1 MTRPSI
7 THLMTIIRSRKQRWL
22 LAAMLVVIAIGCAK
36 ESDSDEGMG
45 RFETDEATVIAMAS
59 GELQQFGVTEGQ
71 QLRQG
76 MIVGLIENTQLLAQR
91 EELRSTLEELE
102 NNRQMAI
109 SQGELARRRLDDL
122 QKQATSL
129 RQQIAEV
136 QGEKEHY
143 EELYEKGVVARNQV
157 EAFDTRLDM
166 LEKQLMQIE
175 EQIGNTVVTDEGSH
189 SMSSEDAAQRS
200 AELQTQL
207 TQLDQQLTGIQVTVP
222 ITGTVVEKNAGEGDY
237 VTAGTPLFKM
247 ADLSRMTLRAYLSS
261 ESASQLKIG
270 QKVKVAAE
278 TGLAMPREYDGIVTW
293 ISQQAEFGSKP
304 STGNQGSTP
313 QAANDGLHAVKVE
326 VVNDGQIAIGM
337 RGRIVLEP

>member
-1 MTRPSI
+1 MAKILPKHHWQKSHYSPLTMTTPYTV
-7 THLMTIIRSRKQRWL
+7 THSLTNLQPIRWL
-22 LAAMLVVIAIGCAK
+22 LAAMLMAIFTGCAK
-36 ESDSDEGMG
+36 ESDADDGMG
-45 RFETDEATVIAMAS
+45 RFETDEATVIAMSS
-59 GELQQFGVTEGQ
+59 GELQQFGVAEGQ
-71 QLRQG
+71 QLQKG
-76 MIVGLIENTQLLAQR
+76 MIVGLIENTELLAQR
-91 EELRSTLEELE
+91 EELRSTLAEME
-102 NNRQMAI
+102 NNQQMAI
-109 SQGELARRRLDDL
+109 SQGELARRRLADL

-136 QGEKEHY
+136 QGEKVHY

-189 SMSSEDAAQRS
+189 GMSPEDAAQRS

-207 TQLDQQLTGIQVTVP
+207 TQLDQQLNGIQVTVK
-222 ITGTVVEKNAGEGDY
+222 I
-237 VTAGTPLFKM
+237 

-261 ESASQLKIG
+261 ESAARLKIG

-278 TGLAMPREYDGIVTW
+278 TGLATPREYDGIVTW

-304 STGNQGSTP
+304 SKDNSQGTTP
-313 QAANDGLHAVKVE
+313 QAIDDGLHAVKVE
-326 VVNDGQIAIGM
+326 VMNDGQIAIGM
-337 RGRIVLEP
+337 RGRIVFED

>member
-1 MTRPSI
+1 
-7 THLMTIIRSRKQRWL
+7 
-22 LAAMLVVIAIGCAK
+22 MLVVIAIGCAK

-136 QGEKEHY
+136 QGEKVHY

-175 EQIGNTVVTDEGSH
+175 EQIGNTVMTDEGSH
-189 SMSSEDAAQRS
+189 GISPEDAAQRS
-200 AELQTQL
+200 AELQTRL
-207 TQLDQQLTGIQVTVP
+207 TQLDQQLTGIQVTAP

-261 ESASQLKIG
+261 ESAAQLKIG

-278 TGLAMPREYDGIVTW
+278 TGLATPREYDGIVTW
-293 ISQQAEFGSKP
+293 VSQQAEFGSRP
-304 STGNQGSTP
+304 SKGNSQGATP
-313 QAANDGLHAVKVE
+313 QAADDGLHAVKVE

-337 RGRIVLEP
+337 RGRIVLED